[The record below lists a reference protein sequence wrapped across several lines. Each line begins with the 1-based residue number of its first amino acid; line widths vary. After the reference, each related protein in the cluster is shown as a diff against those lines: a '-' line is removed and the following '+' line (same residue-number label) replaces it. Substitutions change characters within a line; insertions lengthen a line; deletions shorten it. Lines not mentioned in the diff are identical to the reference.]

1 MLKASTQLRCLIAL
15 GLSAFSLNSALAET
29 VRYDNAGT
37 YTASNVTLGGVS
49 VTGSSTLSVLQYN
62 GLGVVGGYC
71 SPFTCLDG
79 TEYLDFDFSDLGGA
93 TAVSYLNRLAG
104 GAAEHTL
111 TIFGIGG
118 VLLGQ
123 FDSNDSGWHDLSAW
137 VGESVIERFRLQMQ
151 SGYTNINELSFS
163 VAPAS
168 SVPEPGSWALVSLA
182 LLGLAATKRGWL
194 GQRNKG
200 RPQA

>member
-1 MLKASTQLRCLIAL
+1 MLKAPVKMRCLIAL
-15 GLSAFSLNSALAET
+15 SLSAFSLNAAMAAT
-29 VRYDNAGT
+29 VRYDDAGT
-37 YTASNVTLGGVS
+37 YTASAVTLGGVS
-49 VTGSSTLSVLQYN
+49 VTGSSTVSVLQFN

-71 SPFTCLDG
+71 APFNCLDG
-79 TEYLDFDFSDLGGA
+79 TEYLDFDFSSLGGA

-104 GAAEHTL
+104 GAAEKKV

-123 FDSNDSGWHDLSAW
+123 FDSSGSGHYNLSAL
-137 VGESVIERFRLQMQ
+137 VGESVIERFRLQMR

-163 VAPAS
+163 EAPAS
-168 SVPEPGSWALVSLA
+168 SVPEPGSWALVGLA
-182 LLGLAATKRGWL
+182 LLGLAGTQRGWF
-194 GQRNKG
+194 GQRTKA